1 MIDSFLNWHAFANV
15 GVSLA
20 EGFAGLDQGVLRQV
34 SLGVRGEDLRDID
47 VEGAALDSQDF
58 AKATQ
63 AELRGTVH
71 GTHGVAHVAR
81 DGEHVD
87 YLAFLPLHHAG
98 QRRLADGDMRHA
110 VHVHHLSAYV
120 EGDILELVS
129 LRAPA
134 IIYQCIDRHFF
145 EQGLAFLKALLR
157 FAQIELECVY
167 DISPDRVTF

>member
-1 MIDSFLNWHAFANV
+1 MVQNLVLCAANCAFRDAQGHCLADVIDSFLNWHAFANV

-34 SLGVRGEDLRDID
+34 GLGVRGEDLSDID
-47 VEGAALDSQDF
+47 VVGAALDSQDF

-87 YLAFLPLHHAG
+87 YLASLPLHHAG

-110 VHVHHLSAYV
+110 VHVHHLSAHV
-120 EGDILELVS
+120 ERDVLE
-129 LRAPA
+129 
-134 IIYQCIDRHFF
+134 
-145 EQGLAFLKALLR
+145 
-157 FAQIELECVY
+157 
-167 DISPDRVTF
+167 RVPL